1 MSDRAA
7 EHADFKTFEHEGWE
21 IVARPYRDAFGTLT
35 AQTIPAM
42 LEAAEVDFGT
52 RLLDVATG
60 PGDLAAEAAERG
72 AEVIGVDFAE
82 AMVGQA
88 KEAHPGVE
96 YRVGDAEALPFEA
109 GRFDAVTIN
118 FGMLHFAAP
127 LRAIAEA
134 HRVLV
139 PGGRLVF
146 TAWSP
151 PERSEGLAIVMGSIE
166 KHGRTDVPLPEGPP
180 FFRFAERLEVE
191 RALIDAGFRGVNMR
205 ELPLLWK
212 LAAAEAPYDAFWE
225 GGVRTRGL
233 LMAQTPEA
241 RTTIRAAIAALVRE
255 KAGNG
260 PIELPMPA
268 VMTAAVRG

>member
-1 MSDRAA
+1 MAVTDP
-7 EHADFKTFEHEGWE
+7 FKTFEHEGWE
-21 IVARPYRDAFGTLT
+21 IVARPYRVAFSALT

-42 LEAAEVDFGT
+42 LEAAEVEPGT
-52 RLLDVATG
+52 RVLDVACG

-72 AEVIGVDFAE
+72 AEVIGVDFCSS
-82 AMVGQA
+82 MVA
-88 KEAHPGVE
+88 LATEVHPGVE
-96 YRVGDAEALPFEA
+96 FRAGDAENLPFEP

-118 FGMLHFAAP
+118 FGMLHFADP
-127 LRAIAEA
+127 LRAIAET

-166 KHGRTDVPLPEGPP
+166 KHGRMDVPLPEGPP
-180 FFRFAERLEVE
+180 FFRFADRLEAE

-212 LAAAEAPYDAFWE
+212 LGAPEGPYDAFWE

-233 LMAQTPEA
+233 LLAQTPDA
-241 RTTIRAAIAALVRE
+241 RAAIRAAIGAAVRD
-255 KAGNG
+255 KAGDG
-260 PIELPMPA
+260 PIELGMPA

>member
-1 MSDRAA
+1 MADPTA
-7 EHADFKTFEHEGWE
+7 EHADFRTFEHEGWE
-21 IVARPYRDAFGTLT
+21 VVARPYRDAFGALT
-35 AQTIPAM
+35 AQTVAAM
-42 LEAAEVDFGT
+42 LEAAEVEPGT
-52 RLLDVATG
+52 RVLDVACG
-60 PGDLAAEAAERG
+60 PGDLAAEASERG
-72 AEVIGVDFAE
+72 ADVIGVDFAE
-82 AMVGQA
+82 AMVEQA
-88 KEAHPGVE
+88 KQVHPGIE
-96 YRVGDAEALPFEA
+96 FRLGDAEKLPFEPQ
-109 GRFDAVTIN
+109 RFDAVTIN

-151 PERSEGLAIVMGSIE
+151 PERSEGLAIVMGAIE
-166 KHGRTDVPLPEGPP
+166 KHGRMDVPLPEGPP
-180 FFRFAERLEVE
+180 FFRFADRLEVE

-205 ELPLLWK
+205 ELPLVWK
-212 LAAAEAPYDAFWE
+212 LAAPEAPYDAFWE

-241 RTTIRAAIAALVRE
+241 RAAIRAAIAAAVRE
-255 KAGNG
+255 KAGEK
-260 PIELPMPA
+260 PIELGMPA